1 MSSNDPELTRTEETD
16 EEERVAVQLSDSSR
30 ATRRSF
36 IATGAAVWATASL
49 AGCTGSNAPEQ
60 AAAIDSE
67 NVEAAQ
73 EAKNYVVTDDIGA
86 GSQGVPNAAF
96 MSACAPTR
104 KFVPGMQAVW
114 YIGVYDPETGEHVT
128 NDTID
133 TMQVEFTNRN
143 WDPVEL
149 TWAGDDEEHPSDEWN
164 GSTVLPS
171 DADPGTV
178 QYQLTVSGGD
188 GNYQNVG
195 VVASEF
201 EVLGLEDTVTLA
213 VSNYTYAISSP
224 ARSNGFVSACGPEWQ
239 YAPGMTI
246 AFAANVFDAQTGKE
260 PGPDLIE
267 GVRVRFPTGKRPDM
281 NGIGGFTPIEL
292 EWQGGDGEHADE
304 VWEGTLELPEDARTG
319 TYEYEIFVD
328 APARDIH
335 DVGIATDTFT
345 VI

>member
-16 EEERVAVQLSDSSR
+16 EEKRVAVQLSDSSR

-60 AAAIDSE
+60 AAAIDSD

-73 EAKNYVVTDDIGA
+73 EAKNYVVTDDMGA

-133 TMQVEFTNRN
+133 SMQVEFTNRD

-149 TWAGDDEEHPSDEWN
+149 TWAGDDGEHPSEEWN

-171 DADPGTV
+171 DAEPGTV
-178 QYQLTVSGGD
+178 QYQIAASGGG

-195 VVASEF
+195 IVASEF
-201 EVLGLEDTVTLA
+201 EVLGLEDTVTLV
-213 VSNYTYAISSP
+213 VSNYTYAVSSP

-239 YAPGMTI
+239 YAPGMTV
-246 AFAANVFDAQTGKE
+246 AFAANIFDAQTGNE
-260 PGPDLIE
+260 PGPEQIDR
-267 GVRVRFPTGKRPDM
+267 VRVQFPNGNRPDM
-281 NGIGGFTPIEL
+281 KGINGFEPLEL
-292 EWQGGDGEHADE
+292 EWQGDAGDHAE
-304 VWEGTLELPEDARTG
+304 KVWEASLELPEDARRK
-319 TYEYEIFVD
+319 TYEYQIAVTSE
-328 APARDIH
+328 ARDIY